1 MSAPKPAIAGT
12 EQGLDAP
19 KSSDWLERRFG
30 VRAHG
35 STHRTEFL
43 AALTTFATMSYV
55 LAVHPSI
62 LAEAGMDRAA
72 LVTITALV
80 AGVFSI
86 VMGLMANL
94 PIAQAPG
101 MGVNGFFAFNIVL
114 TMGVPVPAAL
124 GLVFW
129 TGVLFLV
136 LSVTGVRHALLAAF
150 PEAIS
155 HAMSVGLGLFILFI
169 GLKSAGIVVDA
180 PAPVLV
186 SLGDVGS
193 APVMLALAGVPLM
206 LALMARGVPGAI
218 VVSIAI
224 LTALG
229 AFVTEPGTGASLTRT
244 PDAILAPPADLS
256 GLALALDPGYLFR
269 HFGEVFPVVL
279 ALLFI
284 DLFTSL
290 VAMNAM
296 CRRAGLADADGNMPR
311 PRRALSADALATIG
325 GALAGTS
332 TTNCYIESAAGIE
345 SGGRTGLVAVWVGAM
360 FLVAMCAWPLVV
372 VVPVEA
378 TAPALILIGLMMFA
392 EVSRI
397 DFSDPPIAAPAALT
411 IVLMPLTT
419 ISDGL
424 AMGLISYVVVM
435 TLAGRARDVHRLS
448 FVLAGLFCGFYAVSA

>member
-1 MSAPKPAIAGT
+1 MPAPKDVTLTASALDSAPDRGAF
-12 EQGLDAP
+12 LD
-19 KSSDWLERRFG
+19 RRFSLSA
-30 VRAHG
+30 RG
-35 STHRTEFL
+35 STHRVEFL

-55 LAVHPSI
+55 LAVHPYI
-62 LAEAGMDRAA
+62 LAQAGMDQAA
-72 LVTITALV
+72 LVTVTALV

-86 VMGLMANL
+86 LMGVMANL

-129 TGVLFLV
+129 TGVAFLM

-155 HAMSVGLGLFILFI
+155 HAMTVGLGLFILFI
-169 GLKSAGIVVDA
+169 GLKGAGIVV
-180 PAPVLV
+180 PAPEPIFVA
-186 SLGDVGS
+186 LGDVTS
-193 APVMLALAGVPLM
+193 PPVLLALAGVPLM
-206 LALMARGVPGAI
+206 LALKARALPGAI

-224 LTALG
+224 LTAIGTLVTDPETG
-229 AFVTEPGTGASLTRT
+229 ARLTRAPAAFV
-244 PDAILAPPADLS
+244 APPADLS
-256 GLALALDPGYLFR
+256 GLALSLDLGYLFA
-269 HFGEVFPVVL
+269 HFGRMFPVVL
-279 ALLFI
+279 TLLFI

-296 CRRAGLADADGNMPR
+296 CRRAGLADADGNLPN

-332 TTNCYIESAAGIE
+332 TTNCFIESAAGIE
-345 SGGRTGLVAVWVGAM
+345 TGGRTGLVALWVGAFFLIAM
-360 FLVAMCAWPLVV
+360 FAWPLIV

-378 TAPALILIGLMMFA
+378 TAPALVLIGLMMFA
-392 EVSRI
+392 EVARI
-397 DFSDPPIAAPAALT
+397 DFADPAIAAPAALT

-424 AMGLISYVVVM
+424 ALGLIAYVLVM
-435 TLAGRARDVHRLS
+435 PLAGRAREVHRLS
-448 FVLAGLFCGFYAVSA
+448 YGLAAVFAGFYALTT